1 MIPRTSRCIYWFKDR
16 GIESGRK
23 AWRDMDGP
31 DRGEGERD
39 VEKPIKILI
48 KSTNNTNN

>member
-23 AWRDMDGP
+23 AWRDM
-31 DRGEGERD
+31 RGIQLVTRGKELYSYND
-39 VEKPIKILI
+39 FPPAVTSL
-48 KSTNNTNN
+48 